1 MYKQIID
8 YIISV
13 FLRHKAVFNCK
24 YMQRIYT
31 NAQGNNGYI
40 QAIINDDPFFQLL
53 ITPPNRPFTLTLNID
68 ILAFKTKDY
77 TALDAQ
83 SDTLQIGME
92 VIHFIEQD
100 QYFMGSLS
108 IHDYSFL
115 GLDEYTDDR
124 AAGVRL
130 TLEMVI
136 PDVTNLCTFLDNF
149 LDEPKMIDKEDKEI
163 DLVDVNPPSKAN
175 DLILKPIL
183 LPVRK

>member
-24 YMQRIYT
+24 YMQKIYT
-31 NAQGNNGYI
+31 NAQNNNSYIQVIINSDPYI
-40 QAIINDDPFFQLL
+40 QAL
-53 ITPPNRPFTLTLNID
+53 ISVPNRPTTLTINID
-68 ILAFKTKDY
+68 ILAFKTNEY
-77 TALDAQ
+77 TVVDAQ

-100 QYFMGSLS
+100 DTFMGQLS

-124 AAGVRL
+124 AAGQRL
-130 TLEMVI
+130 TFEFVI
-136 PDVTNLCTFLDNF
+136 PDVTNLCTFMDNF
-149 LDEPKMIDKEDKEI
+149 LDEPKIIETEDKEI
-163 DLVDVNPPSKAN
+163 DLVGPVPSEAN
-175 DLILKPIL
+175 NLILRPL
-183 LPVRK
+183 LITHR